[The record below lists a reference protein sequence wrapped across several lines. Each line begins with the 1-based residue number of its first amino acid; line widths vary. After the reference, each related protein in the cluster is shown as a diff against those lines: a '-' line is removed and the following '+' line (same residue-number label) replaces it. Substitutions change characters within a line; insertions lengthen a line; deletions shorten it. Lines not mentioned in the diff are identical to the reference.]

1 MDINS
6 VFGKAVVIIAGVVL
20 LQIVWMVFRSRV
32 RGAFGETLLAGVLR
46 RRLDASIYHVLNDIY
61 LPLDDGSTTQ
71 IDHVVVS
78 PFGVFVIETK
88 TYKGWIFFVIETKT
102 YKGWIFGNSRDAQWT
117 QVLPKRKSRFQ
128 NPLRQNYLHVQ
139 RLMALTG
146 LLADVV
152 HSVVAFSG
160 EATFKTKL
168 PPEVMHFA
176 DVADYILSFKSRMIP
191 QEDVEGIVA
200 TIVRLDGAIPAAVR
214 KAHVA
219 NLRRRHE
226 K

>member
-1 MDINS
+1 MDLSS
-6 VFGKAVVIIAGVVL
+6 VFGKAVAIIAGGVL

-46 RRLDASIYHVLNDIY
+46 RRLDASIYHVLNDVY

-88 TYKGWIFFVIETKT
+88 TYKGWIF
-102 YKGWIFGNSRDAQWT
+102 GNPRD
-117 QVLPKRKSRFQ
+117 PKRKSRFQ

-160 EATFKTKL
+160 EATFKTKF

-191 QEDVEGIVA
+191 PEGVEGIVA
-200 TIVRLDGAIPAAVR
+200 TIVRLDGSIPAAVR

>member
-1 MDINS
+1 MDLNP
-6 VFGKAVVIIAGVVL
+6 VVLKAVAIIGAVVL
-20 LQIVWMVFRSRV
+20 LRIAWMMLRPRV
-32 RGAFGETLLAGVLR
+32 CGAFGETLLAAVLR
-46 RRLDASIYHVLNDIY
+46 RKLDASIYHVLNDIY

-88 TYKGWIFFVIETKT
+88 TYKGWIF
-102 YKGWIFGNSRDAQWT
+102 GNPRDAQWT
-117 QVLPKRKSRFQ
+117 QVLHRRKSRFQ

-139 RLMALTG
+139 RLMGLTG
-146 LLADVV
+146 LMADVV

-176 DVADYILSFKSRMIP
+176 DVINYILSFRSNIIP
-191 QEDVEGIVA
+191 QDDVEEIVA
-200 TIVRLDGAIPAAVR
+200 TIVRLDDAIPASVR
-214 KAHVA
+214 KAHVV
-219 NLRRRHE
+219 NLRRRHAQMP
-226 K
+226 

>member
-1 MDINS
+1 MDLNS
-6 VFGKAVVIIAGVVL
+6 VLWKAGAIIAVVVL
-20 LQIVWMVFRSRV
+20 LRIVWMVIRPRV
-32 RGAFGETLLAGVLR
+32 CGAFGETLLAAVLR
-46 RRLDASIYHVLNDIY
+46 RKLDASIYHVLNDIY
-61 LPLDDGSTTQ
+61 LSLDDGSTTQ

-88 TYKGWIFFVIETKT
+88 TYKGWIF
-102 YKGWIFGNSRDAQWT
+102 GNPRDAQWT
-117 QVLPKRKSRFQ
+117 QVLHRRKSQFQ
-128 NPLRQNYLHVQ
+128 NPLRQNFLHVQ
-139 RLMALTG
+139 RLVELTG
-146 LLADVV
+146 LRTDVV

-191 QEDVEGIVA
+191 PEDVEGIVA

-214 KAHVA
+214 KSHVA
-219 NLRRRHE
+219 NLRRRHGQTP
-226 K
+226 

>member
-1 MDINS
+1 MDLSS
-6 VFGKAVVIIAGVVL
+6 VFWKAGAIIAVVVL
-20 LQIVWMVFRSRV
+20 LRIVWMIFRARM
-32 RGAFGETLLAGVLR
+32 RGAFGETLLTGVLR

-88 TYKGWIFFVIETKT
+88 TYKGWIF
-102 YKGWIFGNSRDAQWT
+102 GNPRDAQWT
-117 QVLPKRKSRFQ
+117 QVLHKRKSRFQ

-139 RLMALTG
+139 RLVRLMG
-146 LLADVV
+146 LRADVV

-160 EATFKTKL
+160 EATFKTQL

-176 DVADYILSFKSRMIP
+176 DVADYILSFKTETIP
-191 QEDVEGIVA
+191 PGDVEGIVA
-200 TIVRLDGAIPAAVR
+200 GIVRQDAAIPASVR
-214 KAHVA
+214 KAHVS
-219 NLRRRHE
+219 NLRRRHCQMP
-226 K
+226 

>member
-1 MDINS
+1 MDFDS
-6 VFGKAVVIIAGVVL
+6 TLWKAGAIIAGILVL
-20 LQIVWMVFRSRV
+20 RIVWMALRPRV
-32 RGAFGETLLAGVLR
+32 CGAFGETLLAAVLR
-46 RRLDASIYHVLNDIY
+46 RKLDASHYHVLNDIY

-88 TYKGWIFFVIETKT
+88 TYKGWIF
-102 YKGWIFGNSRDAQWT
+102 GNSRDAQWT
-117 QVLPKRKSRFQ
+117 QVLHRRKSRFQ

-139 RLMALTG
+139 RLMGLTG
-146 LLADVV
+146 LLTDVV

-176 DVADYILSFKSRMIP
+176 DVINYILSFRSNIIP
-191 QEDVEGIVA
+191 QDDVEEIVA
-200 TIVRLDGAIPAAVR
+200 TIVRLDDAIPASVR

-219 NLRRRHE
+219 NLRRRHAQMP
-226 K
+226 

>member
-1 MDINS
+1 MEQIIKS
-6 VFGKAVVIIAGVVL
+6 ILWPVGVFVL
-20 LQIVWMVFRSRV
+20 LFAILGIMWQIFRPRL

-46 RRLDASIYHVLNDIY
+46 RRLDASIYHVLDDIY

-78 PFGVFVIETK
+78 SFGVFVIETK
-88 TYKGWIFFVIETKT
+88 TYKGWIF
-102 YKGWIFGNSRDAQWT
+102 GNPRDAQWT
-117 QVLPKRKSRFQ
+117 QALPKRKSRFQ

-146 LLADVV
+146 LQADVV

-160 EATFKTKL
+160 EATFKTKF

-176 DVADYILSFKSRMIP
+176 DVADYILSFKTETIP
-191 QEDVEGIVA
+191 PGDVEGIVA
-200 TIVRLDGAIPAAVR
+200 GIVRQDAAIPASVR
-214 KAHVA
+214 KAHVS
-219 NLRRRHE
+219 NLRRRHAH
-226 K
+226 

>member
-1 MDINS
+1 MDFNS
-6 VFGKAVVIIAGVVL
+6 VLWKAGAIIAGIFVL
-20 LQIVWMVFRSRV
+20 RIVWMVIRPWV
-32 RGAFGETLLAGVLR
+32 CGAFGESLLAAVLR
-46 RRLDASIYHVLNDIY
+46 RKLDASIYHVLNDIY

-88 TYKGWIFFVIETKT
+88 TYKGWIF
-102 YKGWIFGNSRDAQWT
+102 GNPRDAQWT
-117 QVLPKRKSRFQ
+117 QVLHKRKSRFQ

-139 RLMALTG
+139 RLVGLTG
-146 LLADVV
+146 VLADVV

-176 DVADYILSFKSRMIP
+176 DVADYILSFKSKMIP
-191 QEDVEGIVA
+191 QDDVEEIVA
-200 TIVRLDGAIPAAVR
+200 TIVRVDGAIPASVR

-219 NLRRRHE
+219 NLRRRHASDR
-226 K
+226 

>member
-1 MDINS
+1 MI
-6 VFGKAVVIIAGVVL
+6 
-20 LQIVWMVFRSRV
+20 FRARL

-46 RRLDASIYHVLNDIY
+46 RRLDASIYHVLNDVY

-88 TYKGWIFFVIETKT
+88 TYKGWIF
-102 YKGWIFGNSRDAQWT
+102 GNPRDAKWT
-117 QVLPKRKSRFQ
+117 QALPRRKSRFQ

-139 RLMALTG
+139 RLVALTG

-160 EATFKTKL
+160 EATFKTKF

-191 QEDVEGIVA
+191 PEGVEGIVA
-200 TIVRLDGAIPAAVR
+200 TIVRLDGSIPAAVR

>member
-1 MDINS
+1 MNQVINS
-6 VFGKAVVIIAGVVL
+6 LLFGKVGAFVLVCAVLG
-20 LQIVWMVFRSRV
+20 IVWKVVRPRL

-46 RRLDASIYHVLNDIY
+46 RRLDASIYHVLNDVY

-88 TYKGWIFFVIETKT
+88 TYKGWIF
-102 YKGWIFGNSRDAQWT
+102 GNPRDAQWT
-117 QVLPKRKSRFQ
+117 QALPKRKSRFQ

-139 RLMALTG
+139 RLVALTG

>member
-1 MDINS
+1 M
-6 VFGKAVVIIAGVVL
+6 
-20 LQIVWMVFRSRV
+20 WC
-32 RGAFGETLLAGVLR
+32 T
-46 RRLDASIYHVLNDIY
+46 
-61 LPLDDGSTTQ
+61 P
-71 IDHVVVS
+71 
-78 PFGVFVIETK
+78 
-88 TYKGWIFFVIETKT
+88 
-102 YKGWIFGNSRDAQWT
+102 
-117 QVLPKRKSRFQ
+117 
-128 NPLRQNYLHVQ
+128 
-139 RLMALTG
+139 
-146 LLADVV
+146 
-152 HSVVAFSG
+152 SG
-160 EATFKTKL
+160 EATFKTKF

>member
-1 MDINS
+1 MDLNPVIW
-6 VFGKAVVIIAGVVL
+6 KAVAIIGAVVL
-20 LQIVWMVFRSRV
+20 LRFAWMMVRPRV

-46 RRLDASIYHVLNDIY
+46 RKLDASIYHVLNDVF

-88 TYKGWIFFVIETKT
+88 TYKGWIF
-102 YKGWIFGNSRDAQWT
+102 GNPRDAQWT
-117 QVLPKRKSRFQ
+117 QVLPRRKSRFQ

-139 RLMALTG
+139 RLVALTG

-176 DVADYILSFKSRMIP
+176 DVADYILSFKSKKIP
-191 QEDVEGIVA
+191 PDDVEEIVA
-200 TIVRLDGAIPAAVR
+200 TIVRLDGAIPASVR

-219 NLRRRHE
+219 NLRRRHASDR
-226 K
+226 

>member
-1 MDINS
+1 MDIYS
-6 VFGKAVVIIAGVVL
+6 VFGKAVAIIAVVVL
-20 LQIVWMVFRSRV
+20 LRIVWMIFRARM

-88 TYKGWIFFVIETKT
+88 TYKGWIF
-102 YKGWIFGNSRDAQWT
+102 GNPRDAQWT
-117 QVLPKRKSRFQ
+117 QALPKRKSRFQ

-139 RLMALTG
+139 RLMGLTG

-160 EATFKTKL
+160 GGDALCRRGRLYPVIQVENDSAGRCRRDCRNHRPSGRRDSCSGSQGARGES
-168 PPEVMHFA
+168 PPPPCQLTH
-176 DVADYILSFKSRMIP
+176 
-191 QEDVEGIVA
+191 
-200 TIVRLDGAIPAAVR
+200 
-214 KAHVA
+214 
-219 NLRRRHE
+219 
-226 K
+226 

>member
-1 MDINS
+1 MDLNS
-6 VFGKAVVIIAGVVL
+6 VLWKAGAIIAVVVL
-20 LQIVWMVFRSRV
+20 LRIVWMVIRPRV
-32 RGAFGETLLAGVLR
+32 CGASGETLLAAVLR
-46 RRLDASIYHVLNDIY
+46 RKLDASLYHVLNDIY
-61 LPLDDGSTTQ
+61 LPLEDGSTTQ
-71 IDHVVVS
+71 IDHVVIS

-88 TYKGWIFFVIETKT
+88 TYKGWIF
-102 YKGWIFGNSRDAQWT
+102 GNPRDAQWT
-117 QVLPKRKSRFQ
+117 QVLHRRKSRFQ

-139 RLMALTG
+139 RLVALTG

-176 DVADYILSFKSRMIP
+176 DVADYILSYKSKMIP
-191 QEDVEGIVA
+191 PDDVEGIVA
-200 TIVRLDGAIPAAVR
+200 TIVRVDGAIPASVR

-219 NLRRRHE
+219 NLRRRHAQTP
-226 K
+226 

>member
-6 VFGKAVVIIAGVVL
+6 FLWKAGAIIAVIFVL
-20 LQIVWMVFRSRV
+20 RIVWMVVRPRV
-32 RGAFGETLLAGVLR
+32 CGAFGETLLVAVLR
-46 RRLDASIYHVLNDIY
+46 RKLDASIYHVLNDIY

-88 TYKGWIFFVIETKT
+88 TYKGWIF
-102 YKGWIFGNSRDAQWT
+102 GNPRDAQWT
-117 QVLPKRKSRFQ
+117 QVLHRRKSRFQ

-139 RLMALTG
+139 RLMGLTG
-146 LLADVV
+146 LMADVV

-176 DVADYILSFKSRMIP
+176 DVADYILSYKSKMIP
-191 QEDVEGIVA
+191 PDDVEGIVA
-200 TIVRLDGAIPAAVR
+200 TIVRVDGAIPASVR
-214 KAHVA
+214 KAHVT
-219 NLRRRHE
+219 NLRRRHAQTP
-226 K
+226 

>member
-1 MDINS
+1 MNQILNPLLWK
-6 VFGKAVVIIAGVVL
+6 VGAAIAVILVLQVVWVAVRPRL
-20 LQIVWMVFRSRV
+20 
-32 RGAFGETLLAGVLR
+32 RGAFGETLLAAVLR
-46 RRLDASIYHVLNDIY
+46 RKLDASLYHVLNDIY

-88 TYKGWIFFVIETKT
+88 TYKGWIF
-102 YKGWIFGNSRDAQWT
+102 GNPRDAQWT
-117 QVLPKRKSRFQ
+117 QVLHRRKSRFQ

-139 RLMALTG
+139 RLVRLMG
-146 LLADVV
+146 LRADVV

-176 DVADYILSFKSRMIP
+176 DVADYILSFKPKMIP
-191 QEDVEGIVA
+191 QDDVEEIVA
-200 TIVRLDGAIPAAVR
+200 TIVRLDDAIPASVR

-219 NLRRRHE
+219 NLRRRHAQMP
-226 K
+226 

>member
-1 MDINS
+1 MEQIIKS
-6 VFGKAVVIIAGVVL
+6 ILWPVGVFVL
-20 LQIVWMVFRSRV
+20 LSAILGIMWQTFRPRL

-46 RRLDASIYHVLNDIY
+46 RRLDASLYHVLNDIY

-88 TYKGWIFFVIETKT
+88 TYT
-102 YKGWIFGNSRDAQWT
+102 GWIFGNSRDAQWS

-139 RLMALTG
+139 RLVALTG
-146 LLADVV
+146 MVADVV

-160 EATFKTKL
+160 EATFKTKFPL
-168 PPEVMHFA
+168 EVMHFA
-176 DVADYILSFKSRMIP
+176 DMADYILSFKSRMIP
-191 QEDVEGIVA
+191 QEDVGGIVA

-219 NLRRRHE
+219 NLRRRHAC
-226 K
+226 

>member
-1 MDINS
+1 MDLNS
-6 VFGKAVVIIAGVVL
+6 VFWKVGAIIAVVVL
-20 LQIVWMVFRSRV
+20 LRIVWMVIRPRL
-32 RGAFGETLLAGVLR
+32 RGAFGETLLAAVLR
-46 RRLDASIYHVLNDIY
+46 RKLDASLYHVLNDIY

-88 TYKGWIFFVIETKT
+88 TYKGWIF
-102 YKGWIFGNSRDAQWT
+102 GNLRDAQWT
-117 QVLPKRKSRFQ
+117 QVLHRRKSRFQ
-128 NPLRQNYLHVQ
+128 NPLRQNFLHVQ
-139 RLMALTG
+139 RLVRLMG
-146 LLADVV
+146 LRTDVV

-160 EATFKTKL
+160 EATFKTQL

-191 QEDVEGIVA
+191 PEDVEGIVA

-219 NLRRRHE
+219 NLRRRHGS
-226 K
+226 

>member
-1 MDINS
+1 MEQIQEILNS
-6 VFGKAVVIIAGVVL
+6 MLWPVAIFVLVCVVL
-20 LQIVWMVFRSRV
+20 GIGWKVVRPRL
-32 RGAFGETLLAGVLR
+32 RGAFGETLLAAVLR
-46 RRLDASIYHVLNDIY
+46 RKLDASLYHVLNDIY

-71 IDHVVVS
+71 IDHVVIS

-88 TYKGWIFFVIETKT
+88 TYKGWIF
-102 YKGWIFGNSRDAQWT
+102 GNPRDAQWT
-117 QVLPKRKSRFQ
+117 QVLHRRKSRFQ
-128 NPLRQNYLHVQ
+128 NPLRQNYLHLQ
-139 RLMALTG
+139 RLIRLMG
-146 LLADVV
+146 LRTDVV

-160 EATFKTKL
+160 EATFKTQL

-191 QEDVEGIVA
+191 PEDVEGIVA